1 MSLNAFLVA
10 TRGQQWTTAWRAQVR
25 SQKARWRLLH
35 HFARRR
41 PSAHPTR
48 ALHLGGAAV
57 LPQELVAV
65 LDPDG
70 GRGPSPGP
78 PRVLH
83 LGGAA
88 VLPQELVASG
98 AAVLPQELVA
108 VLDLNP
114 RQGDGQKALCGPLT
128 SSGMSAL

>member
-10 TRGQQWTTAWRAQVR
+10 LRGQQWTTAWRAQVHR
-25 SQKARWRLLH
+25 QKARWRLLH
-35 HFARRR
+35 PFARRR
-41 PSAHPTR
+41 LSAHPT
-48 ALHLGGAAV
+48 
-57 LPQELVAV
+57 
-65 LDPDG
+65 
-70 GRGPSPGP
+70 
-78 PRVLH
+78 RVLH

-98 AAVLPQELVA
+98 AAVLPQEFVA

-114 RQGDGQKALCGPLT
+114 CQGDGQKALCGPST